1 MPVLVE
7 IRMADTTP
15 KGVFMTLLAAA
26 EAAHLFGSDKIIVAF
41 QRLALEWQK
50 ARTAFE
56 RDGLLDD
63 NQDGIPDV
71 NQLGA
76 QDLAIRRFT
85 VLCRS
90 ADPENVSMALE
101 GLTQASLAI
110 LATLRVQFAKAITL
124 GTAIGDV
131 LHRTAGYVPS
141 AKLTTVAAD
150 VALSLSMRSP

>member
-1 MPVLVE
+1 
-7 IRMADTTP
+7 
-15 KGVFMTLLAAA
+15 MTLLAAA
-26 EAAHLFGSDKIIVAF
+26 EAAHLFGSDKIVVAF
-41 QRLALEWQK
+41 KQLALEWRK
-50 ARTAFE
+50 AHKAFE

-63 NQDGIPDV
+63 NRDGIPDV
-71 NQLGA
+71 NQLGV

-101 GLTQASLAI
+101 GLTQASLAV

-131 LHRTAGYVPS
+131 LHRTAGYVS
-141 AKLTTVAAD
+141 STKLSILAAH
-150 VALSLSMRSP
+150 VALSPCAQGNVKLT